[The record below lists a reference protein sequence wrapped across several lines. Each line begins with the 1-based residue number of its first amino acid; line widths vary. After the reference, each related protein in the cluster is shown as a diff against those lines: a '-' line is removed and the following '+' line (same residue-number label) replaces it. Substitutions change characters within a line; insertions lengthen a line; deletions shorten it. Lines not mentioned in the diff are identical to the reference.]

1 MDEEIFEIY
10 KRNLPFI
17 TREKEIVLQILGN
30 KHNIILEK
38 RNKSN
43 KLTGISVINGNTLL
57 LLCVDAGYRNQG
69 IGTELLEKSEQI
81 VKNNGYKKI
90 VAGNGYDY
98 IMPGVPTSRR
108 YFDAENEELYQ
119 ELDENAS
126 IFFQKRGYIH
136 SWNCNCFDMKL
147 LLKNFTSEC
156 FKVGNSIDG
165 VTYCW
170 AELKDIEKVCACTD
184 DAYKE
189 FTWYYQNKG
198 LYQEGSTSRVLVA
211 VMNGEIIGTLI
222 ITAGDECK
230 KSGSL
235 ACITVKRAY
244 QGRHIG
250 VNLIYFA
257 NKYLKEK
264 GVEEAYIGYTYTGLD
279 HMYGYAGY
287 KICIYYMMAE
297 KEL

>member
-17 TREKEIVLQILGN
+17 TREKEVVLQILGN

-69 IGTELLEKSEQI
+69 IGTGLLEKSEQI
-81 VKNNGYKKI
+81 VKDNGYKKI

-126 IFFQKRGYIH
+126 VFFKNGDIYIH
-136 SWNCNCFDMKL
+136 G
-147 LLKNFTSEC
+147 T
-156 FKVGNSIDG
+156 VI
-165 VTYCW
+165 
-170 AELKDIEKVCACTD
+170 
-184 DAYKE
+184 
-189 FTWYYQNKG
+189 
-198 LYQEGSTSRVLVA
+198 VL
-211 VMNGEIIGTLI
+211 I
-222 ITAGDECK
+222 
-230 KSGSL
+230 
-235 ACITVKRAY
+235 
-244 QGRHIG
+244 
-250 VNLIYFA
+250 
-257 NKYLKEK
+257 
-264 GVEEAYIGYTYTGLD
+264 
-279 HMYGYAGY
+279 
-287 KICIYYMMAE
+287 
-297 KEL
+297 